1 MSQKK
6 ILVIS
11 SDPVLVDLVQKN
23 LSEEGY
29 RVICVAENTGEI
41 DSALAVEQP
50 DLVIVDIMLPGLEGV
65 RVSLNIRMK
74 YDVPIIMITSRLAET
89 NEVRGLD
96 LSAENYL
103 SNSLNVMQLTGWIK
117 ETFTRNAAMS
127 YPEPYHNGNGNGNGK
142 KKLEGF

>member
-6 ILVIS
+6 LLVTS
-11 SDPVLVDLVQKN
+11 NDPVLVDLLQKN

-41 DSALAVEQP
+41 DSAMKVEQP

-74 YDVPIIMITSRLAET
+74 YDVPIIMITSRLAEK
-89 NEVRGLD
+89 NKVRGLD

-103 SNSLNVMQLTGWIK
+103 SSSLNVMQLTDWIK
-117 ETFTRNAAMS
+117 ETFTRNAVI
-127 YPEPYHNGNGNGNGK
+127 
-142 KKLEGF
+142 

>member
-1 MSQKK
+1 MSQKMSQKK
-6 ILVIS
+6 LLVTS
-11 SDPVLVDLVQKN
+11 SDPVLVDLLQKN

-41 DSALAVEQP
+41 DSAMKVEQP

-74 YDVPIIMITSRLAET
+74 YDVPIIMITSRLAEK
-89 NEVRGLD
+89 NKVRGLD

-103 SNSLNVMQLTGWIK
+103 SSSLNVMQLTDWIK
-117 ETFTRNAAMS
+117 ETFTRNAVMS
-127 YPEPYHNGNGNGNGK
+127 YPEPYPNGNGNGSGY
-142 KKLEGF
+142 

>member
-6 ILVIS
+6 LLVTS
-11 SDPVLVDLVQKN
+11 NDPVLVDLLQKN

-41 DSALAVEQP
+41 DSAMKVEQP
-50 DLVIVDIMLPGLEGV
+50 DLVIVDIGLPGLEGV

-74 YDVPIIMITSRLAET
+74 YDVPIIMITSRLAEK
-89 NEVRGLD
+89 NKVRGLD

-103 SNSLNVMQLTGWIK
+103 SSSLNVMQLTDWIK
-117 ETFTRNAAMS
+117 EIFTRNAVMS
-127 YPEPYHNGNGNGNGK
+127 YPEPYPNGNGNGSGY
-142 KKLEGF
+142 